1 MTARDRLLRDV
12 LAYAREHG
20 LADVSLRTLAA
31 AIGTSHRMLIYH
43 FGSKEGLLAAVVSVV
58 EAEQRAVMIGTARGS
73 GADPATAMRRF
84 WADLADPGKHESERL
99 FFETVAM
106 ALRGQPGTEG
116 LRAGLVEPWLDAAEE
131 AARLLE
137 PPAGGD
143 ANPGGVAN
151 PDGDANPDV
160 APDPDPDTLRLDAR
174 VGMALVRGLLLDLLA
189 TGDRDGVDAAM
200 DHFIARWLPAS
211 APPRPGTPR
220 SVT

>member
-1 MTARDRLLRDV
+1 VTARDRLLRDV

-20 LADVSLRTLAA
+20 LADVSLRALAA

-43 FGSKEGLLAAVVSVV
+43 FGSKEGLLAAVVSAV
-58 EAEQRAVMIGTARGS
+58 EAEQRAVMIGMARGS

-131 AARLLE
+131 AAGLLE
-137 PPAGGD
+137 PP
-143 ANPGGVAN
+143 VS
-151 PDGDANPDV
+151 GDANPD
-160 APDPDPDTLRLDAR
+160 ADPVRLDAR